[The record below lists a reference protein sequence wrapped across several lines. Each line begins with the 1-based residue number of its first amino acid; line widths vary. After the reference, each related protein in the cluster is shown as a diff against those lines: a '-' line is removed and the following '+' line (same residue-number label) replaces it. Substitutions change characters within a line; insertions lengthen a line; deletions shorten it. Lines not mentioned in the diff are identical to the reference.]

1 VVSDPALKPVA
12 LRRYLREQGVAEY
25 KLPDRFQFLDQLPLT
40 AVGKID
46 KRRLREQLQ
55 TPSIERP

>member
-1 VVSDPALKPVA
+1 MSCQAKRGSA

-55 TPSIERP
+55 TPSTERP

>member
-1 VVSDPALKPVA
+1 M
-12 LRRYLREQGVAEY
+12 AEY

-55 TPSIERP
+55 PPSTERP